1 MKLAR
6 SRSRNRVFPLL
17 RRAPASDDNDVNRS
31 LRALQNRPGQYPMKS
46 RPLLGAFCRSR
57 PLPRADQGLPLRRL
71 RLRPGAG
78 GGLEAV
84 RALTIDPSTG
94 SSSRSVDDDDQSDG
108 FYGSD
113 LPLSSSLSS
122 SSSSSSS
129 SVLSSSAGPP
139 LPPPECKH
147 RRRVAPE
154 RSETRKAL
162 STRENYHPATG
173 LCLLVIS
180 FCVLLSFGR
189 LCAIPWAATC
199 LYFTPRR
206 KYGGGGSRPRA
217 CDVDV
222 GKKRVVLEGLLER
235 NQRA

>member
-6 SRSRNRVFPLL
+6 SRSRNRVFLCFG
-17 RRAPASDDNDVNRS
+17 APASDDNDEQKPESSTESSGPISDEEQAPSRR
-31 LRALQNRPGQYPMKS
+31 LR
-46 RPLLGAFCRSR
+46 RSR
-57 PLPRADQGLPLRRL
+57 PR
-71 RLRPGAG
+71 
-78 GGLEAV
+78 
-84 RALTIDPSTG
+84 RALTKVFRSAAFVSVLERIRSGRRTRSRSRAYDRSLTG
-94 SSSRSVDDDDQSDG
+94 SSSRSVDDDDQRTDSTDRI
-108 FYGSD
+108 F
-113 LPLSSSLSS
+113 LSSSLSSS

-129 SVLSSSAGPP
+129 SVLSSSAAPP

-154 RSETRKAL
+154 RYETRKPL

-173 LCLLVIS
+173 LCLFVIS

-206 KYGGGGSRPRA
+206 KYGGGSRPRA

-222 GKKRVVLEGLLER
+222 AKKRVVLEGLLER